1 MPFLR
6 PFASTRN
13 LDTSIDAAR
22 KEARTLKLTHR
33 HSNVVPPAVVPASFE
48 NERIAKAVSHIA
60 ETGLAT
66 RSRDSRF
73 ERQKGFFL
81 LVEKGA
87 FVRCVARYV
96 RPKRHF
102 SFGVVVFRPSVRFLA
117 TQARQFVTV
126 GRRSSLAPSWR
137 SSTRLEVT
145 REKFAMEF
153 VDHVLLVESMM
164 EMDVDGGDRE
174 GDEEEDEKEA
184 IGFEF
189 GGAVG
194 RAGVI
199 LLGGRR
205 RL

>member
-1 MPFLR
+1 
-6 PFASTRN
+6 
-13 LDTSIDAAR
+13 
-22 KEARTLKLTHR
+22 
-33 HSNVVPPAVVPASFE
+33 
-48 NERIAKAVSHIA
+48 
-60 ETGLAT
+60 
-66 RSRDSRF
+66 
-73 ERQKGFFL
+73 
-81 LVEKGA
+81 
-87 FVRCVARYV
+87 
-96 RPKRHF
+96 
-102 SFGVVVFRPSVRFLA
+102 
-117 TQARQFVTV
+117 
-126 GRRSSLAPSWR
+126 
-137 SSTRLEVT
+137 
-145 REKFAMEF
+145 MEF